1 MNKVILIGNLTD
13 APKLATTP
21 NGINVA
27 TFRLAV
33 GRNYVPKDGGR
44 QTDFFSC
51 VAWRQCGESIAKH
64 CLKGNRICVCGEL
77 QNHEYTDKQGVKRV
91 ETQIITDVWEFCG
104 AKKTEEPKPEP
115 QFVPVEEDSELPF

>member
-1 MNKVILIGNLTD
+1 MNKVTLIGNLTD
-13 APKLATTP
+13 APKLTTTP
-21 NGINVA
+21 SGINVA

-33 GRNYVPKDGGR
+33 GRNYIPKDGER
-44 QTDFFSC
+44 LTDFFNC

-64 CLKGNRICVCGEL
+64 CLKGNRICVWGEL
-77 QNHEYTDKQGVKRV
+77 QNHEYTDKQNNKRV
-91 ETQIITDVWEFCG
+91 ETQIIIDGWEFCG

>member
-13 APKLATTP
+13 APKLTTTP
-21 NGINVA
+21 SGINVA

-33 GRNYVPKDGGR
+33 GRNYIPKDGER
-44 QTDFFSC
+44 LTDFFSC

-64 CLKGNRICVCGEL
+64 CLKGNRICVWGEL
-77 QNHEYTDKQGVKRV
+77 QNHEYTDKQGAKRV
-91 ETQIITDVWEFCG
+91 ETQIIIDGWEFCG

-115 QFVPVEEDSELPF
+115 QFTPVEDDDSLPF